1 MMRLMI
7 GVSFWIVTGLF
18 SGATRADDQPQKKAE
33 PELLPAPKVIQP
45 PATIIIEPYY
55 ERQDTRNVWQHYGV
69 NSYGRFVPRVINTP
83 YGYYY
88 SRNLEPYPWAG
99 TRPRAFVP

>member
-1 MMRLMI
+1 MRTCL
-7 GVSFWIVTGLF
+7 LF
-18 SGATRADDQPQKKAE
+18 SLLIGSVLTNAARAQDEPKKKVG
-33 PELLPAPKVIQP
+33 PDWVPAPRAILP
-45 PATIIIEPYY
+45 PPSIIIEPYQI
-55 ERQDTRNVWQHYGV
+55 RSDTREIWQHYGV
-69 NSYGRFVPRVINTP
+69 NSGGRMVPRVINTP

>member
-1 MMRLMI
+1 MLRICLF
-7 GVSFWIVTGLF
+7 GALLLTTGLV
-18 SGATRADDQPQKKAE
+18 GAARAQDEPKKKVG
-33 PELLPAPKVIQP
+33 PEWVPVPKAIAPLPS
-45 PATIIIEPYY
+45 IIIEPYQP
-55 ERQDTRNVWQHYGV
+55 RQDTREVWQHYGL
-69 NSYGRFVPRVINTP
+69 NAGGRMVPRVINTP